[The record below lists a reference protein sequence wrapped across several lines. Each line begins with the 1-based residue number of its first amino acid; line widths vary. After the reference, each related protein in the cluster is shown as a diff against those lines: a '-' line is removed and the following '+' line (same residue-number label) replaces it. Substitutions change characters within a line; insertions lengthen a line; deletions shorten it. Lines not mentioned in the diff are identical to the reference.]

1 MKYNTIKK
9 AAKTAFPHTIPILT
23 GFLFL
28 GIAYGVFVRSL
39 GFPAFLPIITS
50 IFIYAGSMEFVTA
63 NLLTLSFSPITAFF
77 MTLMVN
83 ARHIFYGLSMLD
95 KYKNTGKKKL
105 YLIFGLTDETF
116 SINYSADIS
125 EDVDKSWF
133 QFFVTL
139 YDQIY
144 WVGSVTIGA
153 LFGSFIPFDLA
164 GIDFVMTALFIVIFV
179 NQFQKEKDHF
189 PAFCG
194 LGVSLICLII
204 FGADNFIIPSM
215 LGILAILAAARTPLE
230 KKAGADR

>member
-1 MKYNTIKK
+1 MKNNKLTK
-9 AAKTAFPHTIPILT
+9 AAKAAFPKTIPILT

-28 GIAYGVFVRSL
+28 GAAYGVFMRSL
-39 GFPAFLPIITS
+39 GFPAILPILTS

-63 NLLTLSFSPITAFF
+63 NLLTLTFSPINAFF

-83 ARHIFYGLSMLD
+83 ARHVFYGISMLD
-95 KYKNTGKKKL
+95 KYKNTGRKKA

-116 SINYSADIS
+116 SINCTAEIP
-125 EDVDKSWF
+125 EGVDKSWF

-139 YDQIY
+139 FDQIY
-144 WVGSVTIGA
+144 WVGSVSIGA
-153 LFGSFIPFDLA
+153 LFGSLISFDIT

-189 PAFCG
+189 PAICG
-194 LGVSLICLII
+194 LVVSVLCLVI

-215 LGILAILAAARTPLE
+215 LGILAVLTAARTPIE
-230 KKAGADR
+230 KKAGGNA

>member
-1 MKYNTIKK
+1 
-9 AAKTAFPHTIPILT
+9 
-23 GFLFL
+23 
-28 GIAYGVFVRSL
+28 
-39 GFPAFLPIITS
+39 
-50 IFIYAGSMEFVTA
+50 
-63 NLLTLSFSPITAFF
+63 

-83 ARHIFYGLSMLD
+83 ARHLFYGLSMLD
-95 KYKNTGKKKL
+95 KYKNTGKKKP

-116 SINYSADIS
+116 SINYSADIP

-139 YDQIY
+139 FDQIY

-153 LFGSFIPFDLA
+153 LFGSLIPFDLA

-194 LGVSLICLII
+194 LGVSVICLII

>member
-1 MKYNTIKK
+1 MKDNSLIK
-9 AAKTAFPHTIPILT
+9 AAKAAFPHTIPILT

-28 GIAYGVFVRSL
+28 GATYGVFMRSL
-39 GFPAFLPIITS
+39 GFPAYLPILTS

-83 ARHIFYGLSMLD
+83 ARHIFYGISMLD
-95 KYKNTGKKKL
+95 KYKNSGRKKL

-116 SINYSADIS
+116 SINYSAKIP
-125 EDVDKSWF
+125 ENVDKSWF

-139 YDQIY
+139 FDQIY

-153 LFGSFIPFDLA
+153 LFGSLIPFDLT

-179 NQFQKEKDHF
+179 NQFQKENDHF

-194 LGVSLICLII
+194 LGVSVICLII
-204 FGADNFIIPSM
+204 FGAENFIIPSM
-215 LGILAILAAARTPLE
+215 LGILAVLAAAKAPLE
-230 KKAGADR
+230 KKVGDGR